1 MSSAPVTLPRFHI
14 RPDVG
19 WLNDPNG
26 MTHTAGAWHVFYQHN
41 PSAPVHERIH
51 WGHVSSP
58 DLVTWTHHP
67 VAFGPVPGGP
77 DSFGCWSGSFVPGLG
92 RPAVAYSGVA
102 ESDGQSTI
110 CLRWGSADLVT
121 WSEPVVVGTT
131 PHETGVVIMRDPV
144 PFTWGGRRWAILGAD
159 VGSGP
164 AVLLFDAEDVLDW
177 RYAGHFADLSD
188 PVLAGLPDAE
198 IWECPQLAVF
208 GDEAVLVVSRWRDN
222 QLLEVLWARGVI
234 EDSGSGAASDPG
246 SGAASDSGTPRFRAT
261 GQTGVVDAGASC
273 YAPQVVDG
281 PGGPLLL
288 GWVKSRPDQDAADP
302 VAGCLTLPRRLTLG
316 PEGLRSA
323 VDPVVAEALGGG
335 ATSQRVGGGR
345 HTLPAYAVCLLA
357 ASGRLASERAADAVL
372 DLVAGTTV
380 YVDAD
385 VVEAYPPSGPPVTV
399 RGLGG
404 WSLDLADG
412 TAVVN
417 RLDA

>member
-1 MSSAPVTLPRFHI
+1 MRKRSAVSISSALLTGSCVL
-14 RPDVG
+14 
-19 WLNDPNG
+19 WLCAMGTGSDG
-26 MTHTAGAWHVFYQHN
+26 FFRRA
-41 PSAPVHERIH
+41 SAQTQPA
-51 WGHVSSP
+51 SSKP
-58 DLVTWTHHP
+58 E
-67 VAFGPVPGGP
+67 ARG
-77 DSFGCWSGSFVPGLG
+77 
-92 RPAVAYSGVA
+92 A
-102 ESDGQSTI
+102 ES
-110 CLRWGSADLVT
+110 
-121 WSEPVVVGTT
+121 
-131 PHETGVVIMRDPV
+131 
-144 PFTWGGRRWAILGAD
+144 
-159 VGSGP
+159 
-164 AVLLFDAEDVLDW
+164 
-177 RYAGHFADLSD
+177 
-188 PVLAGLPDAE
+188 
-198 IWECPQLAVF
+198 
-208 GDEAVLVVSRWRDN
+208 
-222 QLLEVLWARGVI
+222 
-234 EDSGSGAASDPG
+234 
-246 SGAASDSGTPRFRAT
+246 
-261 GQTGVVDAGASC
+261 
-273 YAPQVVDG
+273 
-281 PGGPLLL
+281 GGPLLL